1 MGMKKVA
8 LPFVGMVM
16 AEFAQVGLMI
26 VGKQAMSKGMSNLV
40 FIFYS
45 NAFASLILL
54 PSALLFHRFS
64 LSLSL
69 KHPLRLFLCM
79 YVKKKPIRLLLFS
92 ILADHNHRVLI
103 FLSAFFVGSS
113 CLALL
118 GELLLII
125 PASLWKLLR
134 GFVSVWFNFCCFVFF
149 NPWHVMGGFVIWG
162 LIGFGIFFFFYSF
175 LVQAL
180 GYAGI
185 LYSSP
190 TLATAI
196 LNLIP
201 AFTFIL
207 AVTFRSILLH
217 TLKSEHILLG
227 IMPHIRFYCLL
238 MRISLDNYW
247 D

>member
-1 MGMKKVA
+1 M
-8 LPFVGMVM
+8 
-16 AEFAQVGLMI
+16 
-26 VGKQAMSKGMSNLV
+26 
-40 FIFYS
+40 
-45 NAFASLILL
+45 
-54 PSALLFHRFS
+54 
-64 LSLSL
+64 
-69 KHPLRLFLCM
+69 
-79 YVKKKPIRLLLFS
+79 FS
-92 ILADHNHRVLI
+92 ILADHNHSVLS
-103 FLSAFFVGSS
+103 FLFAFFVGSS

-134 GFVSVWFNFCCFVFF
+134 GFVYVWFNFCCFVFF
-149 NPWHVMGGFVIWG
+149 NPCHVMGGFVIWG
-162 LIGFGIFFFFYSF
+162 LIGFSINFFYSF
-175 LVQAL
+175 LVQAF

-217 TLKSEHILLG
+217 TLNSDHILLW
-227 IMPHIRFYCLL
+227 IIPHIGFHCLL